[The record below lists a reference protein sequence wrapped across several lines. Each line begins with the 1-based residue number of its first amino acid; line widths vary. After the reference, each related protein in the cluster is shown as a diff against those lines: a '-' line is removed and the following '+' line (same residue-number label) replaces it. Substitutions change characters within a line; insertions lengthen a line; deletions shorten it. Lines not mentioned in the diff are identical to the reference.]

1 MAAKLYLCAKEPT
14 YFNQVPTASIHTLSL
29 QGGPMRKDEVVI
41 FEANPY
47 HQDAVKIWK
56 WDDHGKDLGGE
67 TKSFIDYAPMLQKI
81 VDRHFS

>member
-1 MAAKLYLCAKEPT
+1 
-14 YFNQVPTASIHTLSL
+14 
-29 QGGPMRKDEVVI
+29 MREDEVVI

-47 HQDAVKIWK
+47 HQDAVKIRK
-56 WDDHGKDLGGE
+56 WDDHGKALGGE

>member
-1 MAAKLYLCAKEPT
+1 MWGTSLVNLVRIHQRNKKDKYHD
-14 YFNQVPTASIHTLSL
+14 TA
-29 QGGPMRKDEVVI
+29 GGPMREDEVVI